1 MALPD
6 VRVWGVVMEKK
17 LAFEYRFGNLCGHC
31 EHWSGYVCMIAN
43 KYTYFEHECDVEEP
57 EPEKLKT
64 AGVAQ
69 IEPAKAE
76 RAGSGPAP
84 GDQKGEI

>member
-1 MALPD
+1 MEGEEMKAMTNKELKIRLDTLWEQYRRLVEIVCEIRDAAGVKPRTPANELPGI
-6 VRVWGVVMEKK
+6 VRE
-17 LAFEYRFGNLCGHC
+17 
-31 EHWSGYVCMIAN
+31 
-43 KYTYFEHECDVEEP
+43 
-57 EPEKLKT
+57 LKT

-84 GDQKGEI
+84 GDQKGKI